1 MNITGKFVIFVKDKE
16 TSKGKIKTFS
26 TTISRKEENGSYVNA
41 SMEVRFAKENF
52 PYERLNKMESKYAY
66 SYDVKEAW
74 LDCRAFETKDGK
86 QAREIF
92 ILIKTAKPL
101 EKKEIV
107 RKDARADLPVEDN
120 LPF

>member
-1 MNITGKFVIFVKDKE
+1 MNITGKFVIFVEDKE
-16 TSKGKIKTFS
+16 TSKGKIKVFS
-26 TTISRKEENGSYVNA
+26 TTISRKDEAGNYTNA

-52 PYERLNKMESKYAY
+52 PYERLNKMDSKYAY
-66 SYDVKEAW
+66 TYEVKEAW
-74 LDCRAFETKDGK
+74 LDCRAFETKEGK

-92 ILIKTAKPL
+92 ILIKDAKPL

-107 RKDARADLPVEDN
+107 RKDIRADFPAED